1 MWYASVCSTFQTTI
15 KNVFVR
21 NSAATKIYLNML
33 ILGKYSTTLYGNWV
47 KYISVTM
54 VTIEGTFQMSILST
68 FPNGLIDS
76 TSVSENDVWTHTC
89 RFPSVDI

>member
-1 MWYASVCSTFQTTI
+1 
-15 KNVFVR
+15 
-21 NSAATKIYLNML
+21 ML

-47 KYISVTM
+47 MYISVTM

-76 TSVSENDVWTHTC
+76 TPVSENDV
-89 RFPSVDI
+89 